1 MATCFHHSDRETG
14 RACTRCGR
22 PACPDCLIQ
31 ASVGSQC
38 WECVRAGAPPRTA
51 QARRFLA
58 SEKLLV
64 TKSIVAITVVAYIYG
79 LTTATIPGTGIREWE
94 FDMSLLGPLVANGEN
109 YRLLTHSLVHFSL
122 IHIGFNMLIL
132 YQVGMLLEPA
142 AGRTRF
148 LLLYIVSILGGAA
161 GALLLSPESL
171 TGGASG
177 GVFGV
182 AAAATLTMYRYGQRF
197 SQTAFGPLLVI
208 NLALGFFISNVSVG
222 GHIGGLIAGTVATEA
237 MLQARKVG
245 KPYLGIVGAIAVG
258 IVSIAIALAA
268 ADSSS
273 LSG

>member
-22 PACPDCLIQ
+22 PACPEGLIL

-245 KPYLGIVGAIAVG
+245 RPYLGIVGAIAVG

-273 LSG
+273 LTG